1 MMFLSNVSLKP
12 LNTFGIE
19 SITKQYFCIKNES
32 DFNILIE
39 NQVWKKFPFFVL
51 GGGSNVLLPRKY
63 EGLIIHVCT
72 KGINIIAENSTNV
85 FVEVAAGELWEDF
98 VDWSV
103 KNNYGGVENL
113 ALIPGYCGSSP
124 VQNIGAYG
132 VEVKD
137 VIEKVN
143 FIQIDTGERRSFNT
157 QECQFDYRTSVF
169 KQELKNRILI
179 TSVVYRL
186 SKENKVNLSYNSL
199 IDFFSKQSISNPSLF
214 EVYNA
219 VKQIRQS
226 KLPDHKL
233 IGNAGS
239 FFKNPIV
246 SFDDFNKLIANQPN
260 LIHWEM
266 ANNKVKLAAA
276 QLIELSGWKGKR
288 IGDAGVH
295 VNQALVLVNY
305 DNATGE
311 DIMNLAKKIIKDVQ
325 LKFNV
330 IIEPEVNV
338 LS

>member
-1 MMFLSNVSLKP
+1 MFLSNVSLKP

-32 DFNILIE
+32 DFKILIE
-39 NQVWKKFPFFVL
+39 NQVWKDFPFFIL
-51 GGGSNVLLPRKY
+51 GGGSNVLLPKYY

-72 KGINIIAENSTNV
+72 KGIKIIGENSTNI

-98 VDWSV
+98 VDWAV
-103 KNNYGGVENL
+103 ENNYGGIENL

-143 FIQIDTGERRSFNT
+143 FIRIDTGESMTFNS
-157 QECQFDYRTSVF
+157 QECQFGYRNSIF
-169 KQELKNRILI
+169 KQDIKNQIII

-186 SKENKVNLSYNSL
+186 SKKNRVNLSYASL
-199 IDFFSKQSISNPSLF
+199 IEFFSKQSITNPTIK

-226 KLPDHKL
+226 KLPDHKV

-239 FFKNPIV
+239 F
-246 SFDDFNKLIANQPN
+246 L
-260 LIHWEM
+260 
-266 ANNKVKLAAA
+266 
-276 QLIELSGWKGKR
+276 
-288 IGDAGVH
+288 
-295 VNQALVLVNY
+295 
-305 DNATGE
+305 
-311 DIMNLAKKIIKDVQ
+311 KI
-325 LKFNV
+325 
-330 IIEPEVNV
+330 P
-338 LS
+338 